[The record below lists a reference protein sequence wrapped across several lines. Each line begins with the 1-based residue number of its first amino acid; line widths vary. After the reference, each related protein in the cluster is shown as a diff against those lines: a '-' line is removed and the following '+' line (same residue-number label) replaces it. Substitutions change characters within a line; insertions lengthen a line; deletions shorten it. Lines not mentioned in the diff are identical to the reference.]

1 MRNGSKAVSWG
12 LAIGLAM
19 AGLAPAMAGLVNKKT
34 PYYGSISAGKAR
46 MRTGPGRTYPASWLF
61 QRADLPV
68 KVLDIYDH
76 GAWYKV
82 EDPSGTQGWIM
93 GTLVSETRTAL
104 VMGTIAELHDAPRL
118 DGKVLWRAA
127 PGVVGRLSKC
137 ARGGCYFDVHG
148 RGGFVETYHLWGVD
162 PLETLCRAGAS
173 SAT

>member
-1 MRNGSKAVSWG
+1 MRIGHKAVSWG

-93 GTLVSETRTAL
+93 GTLVSETRTGL
-104 VMGTIAELHDAPRL
+104 VMGMIAELRDSPRFG
-118 DGKVLWRAA
+118 GKILWRVA

-137 ARGGCYFDVHG
+137 ARGWCYFDVHG
-148 RGGFVETYHLWGVD
+148 RGGFVETNHLWGVD
-162 PLETLCRAGAS
+162 PQETLN
-173 SAT
+173 

>member
-1 MRNGSKAVSWG
+1 MRI
-12 LAIGLAM
+12 IGKAM
-19 AGLAPAMAGLVNKKT
+19 AGWLGVALALATAAPVLAGLVNKKT
-34 PYYGSISAGKAR
+34 PYYGSISASKAR

-93 GTLVSETRTAL
+93 GTLVSETRTGL
-104 VMGTIAELHDAPRL
+104 VMGSVAELRDSPRFG
-118 DGKVLWRAA
+118 GKVLWRVA

-137 ARGGCYFDVHG
+137 ARGWCHFDVHG
-148 RGGFVETYHLWGVD
+148 RGGFVETNRLWGVD
-162 PLETLCRAGAS
+162 PQEALN
-173 SAT
+173 